1 MDHDGDAVT
10 WREKGTGNWAR
21 DCGFLMTKQDDLYTL
36 WRPNPQRRV
45 LDNVELAEI
54 ERYLDAL

>member
-1 MDHDGDAVT
+1 MT
-10 WREKGTGNWAR
+10 WREKGIGNWAR
-21 DCGFLMTKQDDLYTL
+21 DCGFLMTKQGDLYTL

-54 ERYLDAL
+54 EHYLDAL